1 MINELASPSVC
12 VVDDDPTEFRPILA
26 ALNGLYVSCI
36 HIPGNEISA
45 LPARPFRRLQLVFLD
60 LHLNNSV
67 GKNAASHTANVF
79 RKLVSTET
87 APIVVVIWS
96 KYAQVQEEGDETAA
110 ELFKTTLFG
119 AEPSY
124 KGKVIFV
131 EMPKPMPDARPE
143 EWTVTLRAEIEKALA
158 GQAAVE
164 ILWTWN
170 SMVRDACMGVSEG
183 LRAIAAVS
191 ADKSGTKLTDSLKDA
206 IQRLAKAQGEGDLS
220 AATAPGHLVTVLAQL
235 LMDQLD
241 NFDANT
247 LAAHGTWL
255 ATEPPKAA
263 PAGFAALMNGLLLT
277 AAASPGSAP
286 LIPGTV
292 YRFKDVAKFVDL
304 FGGDLPALLAICTS
318 LKPTQPKWQDW
329 QKEARPILIEISPAC
344 DVAQNN
350 RVNTLLIGGL
360 IVPASLSGNRKATG
374 DSFGIIP
381 VLNLR
386 WSAPDFPAQD
396 AALIFC
402 YRYKVAG
409 PIDALPEW
417 IEPWFRL
424 REMPTASLRA
434 AHSGHAARIG
444 YTLIQE

>member
-1 MINELASPSVC
+1 MINQLASPSVC
-12 VVDDDPTEFRPILA
+12 VVDDDPAEYKPILA
-26 ALNGLYVSCI
+26 ALNDLYVSCI
-36 HIPGNEISA
+36 HIPGNDVAS
-45 LPARPFRRLQLVFLD
+45 LPSSPFRRLQLVFLD

-79 RKLVSTET
+79 RKLVFTET

-110 ELFKTTLFG
+110 ELFKSTLFG

-124 KGKVIFV
+124 KGKLIFV

-143 EWTVTLRAEIEKALA
+143 EWTPTLRTEIEKALA
-158 GQAAVE
+158 DQAAVE
-164 ILWTWN
+164 ILWTWD
-170 SMVRDACMGVSEG
+170 SMVRDACMGVGEG
-183 LRAIAAVS
+183 LTAIAAVS
-191 ADKSGTKLTDSLKDA
+191 AEKVRVTLAESLKDA
-206 IQRLAKAQGEGDLS
+206 MQRLAKAQGEGDLS
-220 AATAPGHLVTVLAQL
+220 SATAPGHLVTVLAQL

-241 NFDANT
+241 NFDASA

-263 PAGFAALMNGLLLT
+263 PAGFAAQMNGLLLT
-277 AAASPGSAP
+277 AGVSPNSAP
-286 LIPGTV
+286 LMPGTV
-292 YRFKDVAKFVDL
+292 YRLSDAGRFGDL
-304 FGGDLPALLAICTS
+304 FGGDLLSLMSGCTS
-318 LKPTQPKWQDW
+318 LKPTQQKWQDW
-329 QKEARPILIEISPAC
+329 LKEAWPVLVEISPAC

-350 RVNTLLIGGL
+350 RVNALLIGGF
-360 IVPASLSGNRKATG
+360 IVPAALGMHRKPNG
-374 DSFGIIP
+374 ESFACLPLI
-381 VLNLR
+381 NLR
-386 WSAPDFPAQD
+386 WPAPDFPAQD

-409 PIDALPEW
+409 PVDAILDW

-434 AHSGHAARIG
+434 AHSGNAARIG
-444 YTLIQE
+444 YVLIQE